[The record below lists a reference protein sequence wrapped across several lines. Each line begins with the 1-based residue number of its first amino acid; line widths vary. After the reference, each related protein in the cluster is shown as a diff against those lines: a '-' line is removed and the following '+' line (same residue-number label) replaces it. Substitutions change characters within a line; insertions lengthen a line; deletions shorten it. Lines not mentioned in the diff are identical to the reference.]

1 MTDTTERS
9 TKPDGA
15 DHQCYLEQIRKSQRY
30 VCYNLAQSDRVQEN
44 ARLKAF
50 TTQNVPQTL
59 NAHKLWPKTYQ
70 RQSRQG

>member
-1 MTDTTERS
+1 MTDTAERS

-15 DHQCYLEQIRKSQRY
+15 DHQCYLEQIRKSQLY
-30 VCYNLAQSDRVQEN
+30 VSDSVQEN
-44 ARLKAF
+44 AKLKAF

-59 NAHKLWPKTYQ
+59 NANKLWPKTYQ